1 MSLIVT
7 PKLRP
12 GGGVWGPLAAQ
23 RGDGPAGSRARH
35 GGAAPWRKPVPGAS
49 GVGFP
54 RERWRKT
61 MENLGKMRKK
71 GGKPGKTYE
80 NLRGNEEKWKKM
92 EENGSFTLY

>member
-1 MSLIVT
+1 
-7 PKLRP
+7 
-12 GGGVWGPLAAQ
+12 
-23 RGDGPAGSRARH
+23 
-35 GGAAPWRKPVPGAS
+35 
-49 GVGFP
+49 VGFP